1 MNRQKAL
8 TLMGLGPSAHQGDLK
23 KAYRRLASKCH
34 PDLNPHMPQAKEK
47 FQLLG
52 DAYTLLKGLLPE
64 APKVVKPEP
73 VRTATQPATPKAA
86 PKAAPVVTTACTQTA
101 TVIDLGRSAA
111 TGYTNRV
118 HAAYNWAN
126 RSDKGQL
133 VDVRC

>member
-34 PDLNPHMPQAKEK
+34 PDLNPNMPQAKEK

-52 DAYTLLKGLLPE
+52 EAYTFLKDLLPE

-86 PKAAPVVTTACTQTA
+86 PVATTACTQTA
-101 TVIDLGRSAA
+101 TVIDLRRSAA

-118 HAAYNWAN
+118 HAAYSWAN
-126 RSDKGQL
+126 RPDKGQF